1 MDDDQITRQE
11 PQEEQTDSFLSGFD
25 EDGGA
30 PAGAQRSGSGGE
42 EEGQRSGAE
51 PLPEAA
57 AKRNG
62 FRPDEGW
69 DETSSEPEENASV
82 EDGGDQAKPQAEEQE
97 PGEDQAG
104 DQAAPSGDSPD
115 GGTQPAGD
123 PAKQPDG
130 EDQPAQPP
138 RTWTLNHMGQPVVI
152 SEADVPVLAQKGL
165 DYDRIRAVYDEARP
179 VMDLFRDFAR
189 QAGISVQEYVGLL
202 RTQAKEAQGLD
213 REAARRAVELED
225 REARIAAQEA
235 EDRHRQE
242 VMQQARAIQRQR
254 HDRIMADVQ
263 EFLSVYPDAARDF
276 QSIPQEVWDA
286 VNGGMSLVAA
296 YARYNNAQAAQSAQ
310 TQEDE
315 RQRLDAARQQA
326 ARNAAAS
333 TGSMKSAG
341 QNHGPKDPFLE
352 GWDDD

>member
-11 PQEEQTDSFLSGFD
+11 PQEEQVDSFL
-25 EDGGA
+25 
-30 PAGAQRSGSGGE
+30 
-42 EEGQRSGAE
+42 
-51 PLPEAA
+51 
-57 AKRNG
+57 
-62 FRPDEGW
+62 EGW

-82 EDGGDQAKPQAEEQE
+82 EDGGDQAEPQTEEQE
-97 PGEDQAG
+97 PVGDQAG
-104 DQAAPSGDSPD
+104 PSGDSPD
-115 GGTQPAGD
+115 GGDQPVGN
-123 PAKQPDG
+123 PAEQPDG
-130 EDQPAQPP
+130 ENQPAQPP
-138 RTWTLNHMGQPVVI
+138 RTWTLNHMGQSVVI

-165 DYDRIRAVYDEARP
+165 DYDRIRASYDEARP

-213 REAARRAVELED
+213 REARVNAQETVDRARQEAVRRAQ
-225 REARIAAQEA
+225 AAQA
-235 EDRHRQE
+235 QRQE
-242 VMQQARAIQRQR
+242 
-254 HDRIMADVQ
+254 RINADIQ
-263 EFLSVYPDAARDF
+263 EFLTVFPNAARDF
-276 QSIPQEVWDA
+276 KSIPQEVWDA

-296 YARYNNAQAAQSAQ
+296 YARYDNAQAAQRTQA
-310 TQEDE
+310 QEDE
-315 RQRLDAARQQA
+315 RKRLDAAQQQA

>member
-1 MDDDQITRQE
+1 MDGDQIMQQE
-11 PQEEQTDSFLSGFD
+11 SQEEQVDSFL
-25 EDGGA
+25 
-30 PAGAQRSGSGGE
+30 
-42 EEGQRSGAE
+42 
-51 PLPEAA
+51 
-57 AKRNG
+57 
-62 FRPDEGW
+62 EGW
-69 DETSSEPEENASV
+69 NETSSEPEEGASA
-82 EDGGDQAKPQAEEQE
+82 EDGGDQAEPQAEGQE
-97 PGEDQAG
+97 SGG
-104 DQAAPSGDSPD
+104 DQAEPQAEGQESGGDQVGPQDTPSGDNPD
-115 GGTQPAGD
+115 GGDQPAGE
-123 PAKQPDG
+123 PAGQQDG
-130 EDQPAQPP
+130 GNQPAQPP

-225 REARIAAQEA
+225 REARVNAQETVDRARKEAARRAQAAQA
-235 EDRHRQE
+235 QRQE
-242 VMQQARAIQRQR
+242 
-254 HDRIMADVQ
+254 RINADIQ
-263 EFLSVYPDAARDF
+263 EFLAVFPNAARDF
-276 QSIPQEVWDA
+276 KNIPQEVWDA

-296 YARYNNAQAAQSAQ
+296 YARYSNAQAAQRAQ
-310 TQEDE
+310 AQEDE
-315 RQRLDAARQQA
+315 RQRLDAIQQQA
-326 ARNAAAS
+326 DRNAAAS